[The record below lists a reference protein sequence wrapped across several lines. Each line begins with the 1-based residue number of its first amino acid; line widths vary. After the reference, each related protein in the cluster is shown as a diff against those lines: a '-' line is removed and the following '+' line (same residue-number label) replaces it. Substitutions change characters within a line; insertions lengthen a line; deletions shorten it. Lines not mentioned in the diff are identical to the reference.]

1 MLTIKQKMVK
11 KFNFVL
17 DLTLR
22 QVYTEACKE
31 VNTMDANEN
40 QMQVSLRAA
49 RINAG
54 LTVDDAAKAV
64 SKHRNTILRWES
76 GKTEIPSKDFRK
88 LCDLYQ
94 APMSC
99 IFLP

>member
-1 MLTIKQKMVK
+1 MEQ
-11 KFNFVL
+11 
-17 DLTLR
+17 
-22 QVYTEACKE
+22 
-31 VNTMDANEN
+31 
-40 QMQVSLRAA
+40 QMKISLKSA

-54 LTVDDAAKAV
+54 VSVDEAANAV
-64 SKHRNTILRWES
+64 RKHRNTVLRWES
-76 GKTEIPSKDFRK
+76 GKSGIPAKDFRT

>member
-1 MLTIKQKMVK
+1 ML
-11 KFNFVL
+11 
-17 DLTLR
+17 D
-22 QVYTEACKE
+22 
-31 VNTMDANEN
+31 EN

-54 LTVDDAAKAV
+54 ITIDGAAKAV
-64 SKHRNTILRWES
+64 NKHRNTILRWES
-76 GKTEIPSKDFRK
+76 GKTEIPAKDFKK

-94 APMSC
+94 APISC